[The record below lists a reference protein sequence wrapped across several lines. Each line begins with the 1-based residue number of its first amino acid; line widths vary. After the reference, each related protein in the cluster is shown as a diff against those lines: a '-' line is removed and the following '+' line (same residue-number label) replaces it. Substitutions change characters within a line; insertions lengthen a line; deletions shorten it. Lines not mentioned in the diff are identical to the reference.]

1 MNENSNN
8 VVGDLGKVQS
18 ALASALPQYTKFYVD
33 AMKDGDDL
41 YSYED
46 TEVSNNT
53 LYHKAAASSGDCLTF
68 SAVGGALQSAGVDCD
83 TQLMPLCF
91 RESGASDL
99 SFFNNQCSQCSDT
112 TAVPS
117 CHQWVNLENYPT
129 KDFTIKGAEICVKP
143 CGPPVPFED
152 EYCQVRHKQASH
164 YYGLILQQMV
174 SV

>member
-1 MNENSNN
+1 M
-8 VVGDLGKVQS
+8 G
-18 ALASALPQYTKFYVD
+18 
-33 AMKDGDDL
+33 
-41 YSYED
+41 
-46 TEVSNNT
+46 
-53 LYHKAAASSGDCLTF
+53 ASSGDCLTF

-112 TAVPS
+112 TAEPS

-129 KDFTIKGAEICVKP
+129 KDFTITGAEICVKP

-152 EYCQVRHKQASH
+152 EYCQAIDPQAKLFNYHDLVLEEDDVEKIFGVFINDGGSTID
-164 YYGLILQQMV
+164 YYLYDYY
-174 SV
+174 SNSSDYY